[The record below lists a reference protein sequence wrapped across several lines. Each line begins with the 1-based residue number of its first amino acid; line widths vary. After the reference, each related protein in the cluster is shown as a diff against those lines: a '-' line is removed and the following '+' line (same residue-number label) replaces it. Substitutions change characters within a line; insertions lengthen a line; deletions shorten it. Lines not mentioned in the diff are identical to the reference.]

1 MSPWVGLF
9 TAILFWYLPI
19 EVIERSGQSMRE
31 FGLDL
36 SEARLGIRQFLL
48 ISLIIFPIYS
58 ICFHYVQNHF
68 FERELQFE
76 VRKFANWPLEFR
88 GPINK
93 EHIHNEIRVFLD
105 GDRVILVWNL
115 ELSDEF
121 ELTIRGNEKISRLS
135 QNSVDAAKQITR
147 VVKPKGVLSLNTH
160 STELTFIARSEQKD
174 LSRHFRNAYGDA
186 IDNENQPTNRS
197 LWWLF
202 HFLMTQLLMVAI
214 PEEVLYRGYI
224 QTRLNQRFKKR
235 KKVFGVMV
243 SVPSILITSII
254 FAIGHILTIPSPA
267 RLAVFFP
274 SLVFGWL
281 REWNRSV
288 VSAVL
293 FHLACNLFSQLAF
306 LHYS

>member
-1 MSPWVGLF
+1 MGLC

-93 EHIHNEIRVFLD
+93 EQIHNEIRVFLD
-105 GDRVILVWNL
+105 GDRVMLVWNL
-115 ELSDEF
+115 DLSDEF
-121 ELTIRGNEKISRLS
+121 ELSVLGNEKLNRLS
-135 QNSVDAAKQITR
+135 QNNIGGSKQFTR
-147 VVKPKGVLSLNTH
+147 RVKPKGVLSFNTR
-160 STELTFIARSEQKD
+160 STELSFIATNEQTD
-174 LSRHFRNAYGDA
+174 LSKHFRDAYGGVVDD
-186 IDNENQPTNRS
+186 DNQSTNRS

-224 QTRLNQRFKKR
+224 QTRLNQIFHKR

-243 SVPSILITSII
+243 SLPSILITSMI
-254 FAIGHILTIPSPA
+254 FAVGHILTIPSPA

-306 LHYS
+306 LHYN